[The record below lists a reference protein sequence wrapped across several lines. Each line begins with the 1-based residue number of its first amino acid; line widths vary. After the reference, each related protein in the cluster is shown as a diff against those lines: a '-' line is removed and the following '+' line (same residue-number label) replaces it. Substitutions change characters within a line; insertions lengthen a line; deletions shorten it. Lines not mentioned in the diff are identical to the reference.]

1 MPKLVMPDTDVLIDF
16 LRGRPEAVTWM
27 EAHQDGIVVSSVVVA
42 ELYAGV
48 RGDELSE
55 EQIALAELL
64 ANVRIVPVSAEIAR
78 LGGLYRRDFGRS
90 HGVGLADAIIAAS
103 AIVEDVDLETL
114 NTKHYPMFQGI
125 RPAYAKS
132 GG

>member
-1 MPKLVMPDTDVLIDF
+1 M
-16 LRGRPEAVTWM
+16 
-27 EAHQDGIVVSSVVVA
+27 
-42 ELYAGV
+42 
-48 RGDELSE
+48 
-55 EQIALAELL
+55 AELL